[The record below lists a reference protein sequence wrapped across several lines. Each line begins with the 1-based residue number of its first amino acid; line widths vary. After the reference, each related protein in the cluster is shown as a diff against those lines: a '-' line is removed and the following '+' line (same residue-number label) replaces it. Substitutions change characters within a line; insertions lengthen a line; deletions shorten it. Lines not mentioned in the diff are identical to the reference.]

1 MRISGFPLWLAVA
14 ALAGCGG
21 SANTPTTPSGPPAIS
36 TDRFDSIIEV
46 GGSALYPFVV
56 NQNGATTSV
65 NLASL
70 SSLTRPGLLPVTM
83 RLSIGTQV
91 KDDDGNLVD
100 CNLTRS
106 VDTVP
111 GLSSQ
116 LTDQLGA
123 NTNYCV
129 LLRDIGNL
137 KEPANFTLRV
147 SHP

>member
-1 MRISGFPLWLAVA
+1 MRIPGYLLWLAVA
-14 ALAGCGG
+14 ALAGCG
-21 SANTPTTPSGPPAIS
+21 SSTTSPSTPSGPPAIG

-46 GGSALYPFVV
+46 RGSALYPFVV
-56 NQNGATTSV
+56 NQNGGTTSV

-70 SSLTRPGLLPVTM
+70 SALDRPGLLAVTM

-91 KDDDGNLVD
+91 KDGDGNLVD
-100 CNLTRS
+100 CDLTRS
-106 VDTVP
+106 VDTVA
-111 GLSSQ
+111 GLTSQ
-116 LTDQLGA
+116 LTEQLGA

-137 KEPANFTLRV
+137 RAPANFTLRV